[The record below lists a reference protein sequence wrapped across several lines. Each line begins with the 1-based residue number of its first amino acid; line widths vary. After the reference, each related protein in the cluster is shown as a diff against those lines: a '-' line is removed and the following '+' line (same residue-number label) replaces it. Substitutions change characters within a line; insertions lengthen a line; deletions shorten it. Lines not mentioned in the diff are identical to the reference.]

1 VIQFTAV
8 YSASEGRPNYL
19 DALKKSETWL
29 RKLADDNI
37 DQDPK
42 FERFMDLIR
51 SHDELVKAKKWMS
64 AHDAVEDAFA
74 QFVDITNQIMI
85 RAKER
90 LDTRDKKEKPVY
102 ELLDNYKN
110 ALKQISR
117 AAQTI
122 TDNAE
127 GMLDNLEHTSKH

>member
-1 VIQFTAV
+1 M
-8 YSASEGRPNYL
+8 
-19 DALKKSETWL
+19 DALRKSENWL
-29 RKLADDNI
+29 RKLADDSI

-42 FERFMDLIR
+42 FERFLELIK
-51 SHDELVKAKKWMS
+51 SHDELVRAKKWMS

-74 QFVDITNQIMI
+74 QFVDITNQIMT

-102 ELLDNYKN
+102 ELLDNYKS

-122 TDNAE
+122 TDNAD
-127 GMLDNLEHTSKH
+127 GMLGELERTPKH

>member
-1 VIQFTAV
+1 
-8 YSASEGRPNYL
+8 L
-19 DALKKSETWL
+19 DALRKSEIWL

-42 FERFMDLIR
+42 FERFMDLIK
-51 SHDELVKAKKWMS
+51 SHDELVRAKKWMS
-64 AHDAVEDAFA
+64 AHDTVEDAFA
-74 QFVDITNQIMI
+74 QFVEITNQIMT

-90 LDTRDKKEKPVY
+90 LDTRDKKEKPVV

-117 AAQTI
+117 AAQSI
-122 TDNAE
+122 ADNAD